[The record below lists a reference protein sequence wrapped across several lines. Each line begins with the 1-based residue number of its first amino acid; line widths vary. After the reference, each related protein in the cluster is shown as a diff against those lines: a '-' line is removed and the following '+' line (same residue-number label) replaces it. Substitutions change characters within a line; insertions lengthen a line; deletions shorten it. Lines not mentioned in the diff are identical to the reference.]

1 MKPMITNGGSH
12 PADKWADH
20 AVDTMLDL
28 VQIVEDS
35 TTPEAAT
42 ARQAKR
48 DLRPALFEILNAAL
62 DAAQKAEQTLPNG
75 VKTPDAALAHAYD
88 IKIADNTLDDV
99 LAKVTRSFAKTPF
112 GTHFAQPAPQAAL
125 RSIIGQCIADVMHI
139 ERRYHHDRITAQA
152 VKGA

>member
-12 PADKWADH
+12 PADKWVDH

-28 VQIVEDS
+28 VQIEKDS

-62 DAAQKAEQTLPNG
+62 DAAQKAEQTLPKG

-88 IKIADNTLDDV
+88 LQVDDATLDDV

-112 GTHFAQPAPQAAL
+112 GPHFAQPDPQSAL
-125 RSIIGQCIADVMHI
+125 RSIIGQCLADVMHI
-139 ERRYHHDRITAQA
+139 ERRYHHDRLTTAA
-152 VKGA
+152 KGA